1 MDEDYQ
7 IAFQLIM
14 NAGNSKSCSMMA
26 IEAAREFRF
35 EDAKKHLEEA
45 EQEMRAAHQA
55 QIDLIQQ
62 EAEGKPV
69 AVNIIL
75 VHAQDHLTM
84 AMAAKDRADEFLHLY
99 KMVKEMKDQLDQ
111 K

>member
-1 MDEDYQ
+1 MDEEYQ
-7 IAFQLIM
+7 VAFQLIM
-14 NAGNSKSCSMMA
+14 NAGNAKSLAMMA

-45 EQEMRAAHQA
+45 ETEMRAAHQA

-62 EAEGKPV
+62 EAAGNPV

-84 AMAAKDRADEFLHLY
+84 AMMAKDRADEFVHLY
-99 KMVKEMKDQLDQ
+99 QVIKELKDAQER
-111 K
+111 

>member
-1 MDEDYQ
+1 MDENYQ
-7 IAFQLIM
+7 VAFQLIM
-14 NAGNSKSCSMMA
+14 NAGNSKSLSMMA

-35 EDAKKHLEEA
+35 EDAEAHLKEA
-45 EQEMRAAHQA
+45 EEEMRAAHQA

-62 EAEGKPV
+62 EASGNPV
-69 AVNIIL
+69 DVNIIL

-84 AMAAKDRADEFLHLY
+84 AMATKDRADEFLHLY
-99 KMVKEMKDQLDQ
+99 KMMKQMMDER